1 MNHKWCAMYEEPYR
15 WVEAVGNR
23 RQYLDEQFKQGSPV
37 VALTYDG
44 GILLATVSKGTSKLY
59 EIYDRLALGGMGHPT
74 DLEKLR
80 FSLLEMAHV
89 EGFNRSPSDVTGS
102 RLVKYGIAPMIK
114 QAFEEVY
121 KAPFIVRILVA
132 ELGQKP
138 EKDSLLTINYDG
150 TFEETTGRAVLA
162 ATTAIQAKML
172 AYLKEQQPTMLS
184 LEQALDL
191 ALRAWAVGSLAHQQE
206 EADQRAETEPPTSA
220 VGSSASAISSSDAL
234 IAHVRGLAVE
244 RTIEC
249 ALLERHAPGTSKYR
263 PLKPSDLL
271 RLLPTALHSVVAN

>member
-1 MNHKWCAMYEEPYR
+1 MYEEPYS

-23 RQYLDEQFKQGSPV
+23 RRYLDDQFKQGSPV
-37 VALTYDG
+37 VALTYEG
-44 GILLATVSKGTSKLY
+44 GILLTTVSKGTPKLY

-89 EGFNRSPSDVTGS
+89 EGFNRSPADVTGS
-102 RLVKYGIAPMIK
+102 RLVKYGIAPLIK

-132 ELGQKP
+132 ELGLKA

-150 TFEETTGRAVLA
+150 TFEETTGCAVLA
-162 ATTAIQAKML
+162 ATSAVQTKML
-172 AYLKEQQPTMLS
+172 SYLKEQKSSALS

-191 ALRAWAVGSLAHQQE
+191 GLRGWAIGSLAHQQD
-206 EADQRAETEPPTSA
+206 EADPQTEVKQPIRGM
-220 VGSSASAISSSDAL
+220 GSSAETIPSNEAL
-234 IAHVRGLAVE
+234 IAHVRSLAGE
-244 RTIEC
+244 RMVEC
-249 ALLERHAPGTSKYR
+249 AVLERQAPGSSKYR
-263 PLKPSDLL
+263 PLKQADLL
-271 RLLPTALHSVVAN
+271 RLLPTALQSVVAD

>member
-1 MNHKWCAMYEEPYR
+1 MYEEPYR

-37 VALTYDG
+37 VALTYDE
-44 GILLATVSKGTSKLY
+44 GILLTTVSKGTPKLY

-74 DLEKLR
+74 DLEKIR

-102 RLVKYGIAPMIK
+102 RLVKYGIAPVIK

-138 EKDSLLTINYDG
+138 EKDALLTINYDG
-150 TFEETTGRAVLA
+150 TFEETTGLAVLA
-162 ATTAIQAKML
+162 ATSAIQTKML
-172 AYLKEQQPTMLS
+172 AYLKEQQPLTLS
-184 LEQALDL
+184 LEQALNL
-191 ALRAWAVGSLAHQQE
+191 ALRAWAIGSLAQRQD
-206 EADQRAETEPPTSA
+206 EADQQAEATPSA
-220 VGSSASAISSSDAL
+220 SGTGSSAPAIPGSDTL
-234 IAHVRGLAVE
+234 IAHVRGLAGE
-244 RTIEC
+244 RMIEC
-249 ALLERHAPGTSKYR
+249 AVLERQAPGTSKYR
-263 PLKPSDLL
+263 PLKQADLS
-271 RLLPTALHSVVAN
+271 RLLPTVLQSVVAN

>member
-1 MNHKWCAMYEEPYR
+1 MYEEPYR

-23 RQYLDEQFKQGSPV
+23 RQYLDDQLKQGSPV

-44 GILLATVSKGTSKLY
+44 GILMTTVSKGTPKLY

-102 RLVKYGIAPMIK
+102 RLVKYGIAPVIK

-138 EKDSLLTINYDG
+138 EKDALLTINYDG
-150 TFEETTGRAVLA
+150 TFEETTARAVLA
-162 ATTAIQAKML
+162 AGQAVQTKMVD
-172 AYLKEQQPTMLS
+172 YLKAQQTATVS
-184 LEQALDL
+184 LGQALDV
-191 ALRAWAVGSLAHQQE
+191 ALRAWAIGSLAQQE
-206 EADQRAETEPPTSA
+206 DEAAQQGEVTPSTS
-220 VGSSASAISSSDAL
+220 GTSSSAAVIPSNDTL
-234 IAHVRGLAVE
+234 IAHVRSLAAD

-249 ALLERHAPGTSKYR
+249 AVLERQAPGTSKYR
-263 PLKPSDLL
+263 ALKPADLSL
-271 RLLPTALHSVVAN
+271 FLPMALQSIVAN

>member
-1 MNHKWCAMYEEPYR
+1 MYEEPYR

-44 GILLATVSKGTSKLY
+44 GILLTTVSKGTPKLY

-102 RLVKYGIAPMIK
+102 RLVKYGIAPVIK

-138 EKDSLLTINYDG
+138 EKDALLTINYDG

-162 ATTAIQAKML
+162 ATTAVQAKML
-172 AYLKEQQPTMLS
+172 IYLKEQQPATLS

-191 ALRAWAVGSLAHQQE
+191 TLRAWAVGSLAHHQDE
-206 EADQRAETEPPTSA
+206 EADQQAEAKPPASSA
-220 VGSSASAISSSDAL
+220 GSSVAPIPSSDAL
-234 IAHVRGLAVE
+234 IAHVRGLAGE
-244 RTIEC
+244 RSIEC
-249 ALLERHAPGTSKYR
+249 AVLERQAPGTSKYR
-263 PLKPSDLL
+263 PLKQADLS
-271 RLLPTALHSVVAN
+271 RLLPIALQSVVAN

>member
-1 MNHKWCAMYEEPYR
+1 MYEEPYR

-23 RQYLDEQFKQGSPV
+23 RQYLDDQFKQGSPV
-37 VALTYDG
+37 VALTYEG
-44 GILLATVSKGTSKLY
+44 GILLTTVSKGTPKLY

-102 RLVKYGIAPMIK
+102 RLVKYGIAPVIK

-132 ELGQKP
+132 ELGLKP
-138 EKDSLLTINYDG
+138 EKDALLTINYDG

-162 ATTAIQAKML
+162 ATPAIQAKML
-172 AYLKEQQPTMLS
+172 SYLKEQQSAALS
-184 LEQALDL
+184 LAQALEL
-191 ALRAWAVGSLAHQQE
+191 GLRAWAVGSMAQQQE
-206 EADQRAETEPPTSA
+206 EADQETEAKSA
-220 VGSSASAISSSDAL
+220 ATGVGSSAPAIPSNDTL
-234 IAHVRGLAVE
+234 IAHVRGLAGE

-249 ALLERHAPGTSKYR
+249 AVLDRQAPGTSKYR
-263 PLKPSDLL
+263 SLKQAELSQ
-271 RLLPTALHSVVAN
+271 LLPKALQSVVVG

>member
-1 MNHKWCAMYEEPYR
+1 MYEEPYR

-23 RQYLDEQFKQGSPV
+23 RQYLDDQFKQGSPV
-37 VALTYDG
+37 VALAYDG
-44 GILLATVSKGTSKLY
+44 GILLTTVSKGTPKLY

-102 RLVKYGIAPMIK
+102 RLVKYGIAPVIK

-132 ELGQKP
+132 ELGLKP
-138 EKDSLLTINYDG
+138 EKDALLTINYDG
-150 TFEETTGRAVLA
+150 TFEESTGCAALA
-162 ATTAIQAKML
+162 ATPAVQARMM
-172 AYLKEQQPTMLS
+172 AYLKEQASATLS

-191 ALRAWAVGSLAHQQE
+191 TLRAWAIGSLAHQQDE
-206 EADQRAETEPPTSA
+206 VDQQAEAKPP
-220 VGSSASAISSSDAL
+220 V
-234 IAHVRGLAVE
+234 
-244 RTIEC
+244 
-249 ALLERHAPGTSKYR
+249 APG
-263 PLKPSDLL
+263 PMAGPSEGVDDV
-271 RLLPTALHSVVAN
+271 ALGAVA